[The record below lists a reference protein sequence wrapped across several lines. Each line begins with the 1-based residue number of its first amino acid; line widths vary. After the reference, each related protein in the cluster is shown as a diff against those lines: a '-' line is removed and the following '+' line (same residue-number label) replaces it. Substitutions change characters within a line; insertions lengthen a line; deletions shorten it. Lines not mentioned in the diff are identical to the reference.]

1 VPGFNMRSTEINAV
15 LGLEQLK
22 RLDSNIEKRKNNLD
36 VWLNNLDSDI
46 FFTGFDLE
54 GNSNFAL
61 PLVIKSKNKKVLN
74 QVCEI
79 LENEKV
85 EYRLGTAGGGN
96 QSIQPHLE
104 KYDFVVIGE
113 LTNIDHIH
121 YHSLYVGN
129 HTELEE
135 LEIINLCKKLNNVQK

>member
-1 VPGFNMRSTEINAV
+1 
-15 LGLEQLK
+15 
-22 RLDSNIEKRKNNLD
+22 
-36 VWLNNLDSDI
+36 
-46 FFTGFDLE
+46 
-54 GNSNFAL
+54 
-61 PLVIKSKNKKVLN
+61 LN

-113 LTNIDHIH
+113 LTNIDHMH
-121 YHSLYVGN
+121 YYSLYVGN

-135 LEIINLCKKLNNVQK
+135 SEIINLCKKLNNVQK